1 MHNKNSTG
9 QLHKLNKNQ
18 SSEHDNFYCSVKKRT
33 QKQTPGRKN
42 KKLNFNDQPI
52 KKQAWRIKKKTKTY
66 KTYEYLTKWKP
77 NKAPGTQA
85 EMQMKHEEQTQSKL
99 LERKRQIER

>member
-52 KKQAWRIKKKTKTY
+52 KKQAWRIKKKTY